1 MKIKETNV
9 IGVGKIQ
16 MDEIKRYLRDR
27 QKSYFFNAIFFILI
41 FSIVIFF
48 FGPPRYYVV
57 PILSMII
64 GYGIVEFHAYK
75 LWKKV
80 EF

>member
-1 MKIKETNV
+1 MEWKKD
-9 IGVGKIQ
+9 K
-16 MDEIKRYLRDR
+16 MDEFKRYLKDR
-27 QKSYFFNAIFFILI
+27 KKSYFLNAIFFILI

-64 GYGIVEFHAYK
+64 GYGFVEFHTYK
-75 LWKKV
+75 LWKKD